1 MQSLKISFLPTNDYL
16 GNIGMLHK
24 LETVNGISL
33 SCFSRVAFIE
43 KKFQQ
48 LNRLTNRI
56 LSIFYK
62 QDPKELVKKSSNTQ
76 YLQYEVI
83 HLIGEVNINNSLL
96 MKKELLQIIVDQK
109 SIILDFTKLDYIDS
123 SGIAALIESLNI
135 SHASGL
141 RLNIVGA
148 KNLPLRM
155 LELTKLDKVFTLFN
169 SIQDIKL

>member
-1 MQSLKISFLPTNDYL
+1 MSFLPTNDYL

-24 LETVNGISL
+24 LETVNGISI
-33 SCFSRVAFIE
+33 SCFSKVAFIE
-43 KKFQQ
+43 KKLQQ
-48 LNRLTNRI
+48 LNHLTMRI

-62 QDPKELVKKSSNTQ
+62 QDSKELVKKSSNTQ
-76 YLQYEVI
+76 HLQYEVF
-83 HLIGEVNINNSLL
+83 HLVGEVNINNSLL
-96 MKKELLQIIVDQK
+96 MKKELLKIIVEQK

-123 SGIAALIESLNI
+123 SGIATLIESLNI
-135 SHASGL
+135 THTYGL
-141 RLNIVGA
+141 KFAIVGA